1 MSRLRALA
9 IAPLLLGLAAVPAGA
24 GAAPITETFVF
35 TATPFYQ
42 EGAPFDPVTG
52 QATVTF
58 DPAVTQQP
66 TLVPSFSSS
75 LPAASYGPFF
85 FAYFYAAPYGVVRFG
100 DHCSGGPPPVVP
112 SCSVESGTDQA
123 SLQFNLDAA
132 ELPVA
137 HTGSFGYAT
146 ASSSTIFEA
155 ESVTVRV
162 ETGAG
167 APVPEP
173 ASLALLGTG
182 LLGLS
187 LGVARHRRKGA

>member
-9 IAPLLLGLAAVPAGA
+9 IAPLLLSLAAIPAGA
-24 GAAPITETFVF
+24 GATPITETFVF
-35 TATPFYQ
+35 TATSFQ

-85 FAYFYAAPYGVVRFG
+85 FAYFFAAPFGVVRFG
-100 DHCSGGPPPVVP
+100 DHCSGGPPPTVP
-112 SCSVESGTDQA
+112 SCTVESGTDQA
-123 SLQFNLDAA
+123 SLQFNTDAA
-132 ELPVA
+132 GLPVA
-137 HTGSFGYAT
+137 HTGSFAYA
-146 ASSSTIFEA
+146 AVSSTNFA
-155 ESVTVRV
+155 TDSVTVRV
-162 ETGAG
+162 ETG

-182 LLGLS
+182 LLGG
-187 LGVARHRRKGA
+187 LGMVRHRRKGA